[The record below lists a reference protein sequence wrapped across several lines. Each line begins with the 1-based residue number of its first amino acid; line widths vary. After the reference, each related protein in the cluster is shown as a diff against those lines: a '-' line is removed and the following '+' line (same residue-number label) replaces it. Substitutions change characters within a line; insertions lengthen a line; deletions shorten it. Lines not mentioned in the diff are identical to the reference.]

1 MDSKRKNEDGN
12 QVPEAFTSRIVMSG
26 WESITNVYFREKIN
40 NNSGIY
46 TWSHRIGVVL
56 KDFSERLVWP
66 RRIS

>member
-1 MDSKRKNEDGN
+1 MDSKRKNRDGN
-12 QVPEAFTSRIVMSG
+12 QASEALTSRIVMSG
-26 WESITNVYFREKIN
+26 WESITNVYFCEKIN

-46 TWSHRIGVVL
+46 TWEPQDQHGL